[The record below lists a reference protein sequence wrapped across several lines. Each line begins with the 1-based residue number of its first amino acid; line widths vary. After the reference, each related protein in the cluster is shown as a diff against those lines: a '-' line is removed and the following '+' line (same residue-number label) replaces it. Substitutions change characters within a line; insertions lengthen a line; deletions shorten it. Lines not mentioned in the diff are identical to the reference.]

1 MPRGRLIILSGPSCV
16 GKSPLAK
23 ALGQFF
29 PDLHKKLQ
37 PLVLY
42 NSRSPRPGEKNDEDY
57 HFRRR
62 EEIEKFRDKD
72 NYIVMD
78 VRGDLQAFDIKEL
91 SELLAKGDLFF
102 EGNPFIGET
111 LLSHPKL
118 SKFKRL
124 SMFVSPLSREE
135 LSLLKEQP
143 QADLESLVTDVMR
156 RKLLRRTQRQKGVLS
171 LKDLEEVERRA
182 KSAFRELALAHKFD
196 HVIANHDGEDSENWS
211 AFYYPLGEAGRTLR
225 MFAQLL
231 KRNKAEGT
239 ERWGRTSSWSR
250 RTDRLGSSPKGLEIQ
265 SLCLNGKVLQSGAG
279 WLMGGLPVAQASHLS
294 SVDPG

>member
-57 HFRRR
+57 HFPRR

-143 QADLESLVTDVMR
+143 QVDLESLVTDVMR

-182 KSAFRELALAHKFD
+182 KSAFRELTLAHKFD

-239 ERWGRTSSWSR
+239 ERWEK
-250 RTDRLGSSPKGLEIQ
+250 DFIVVKEY
-265 SLCLNGKVLQSGAG
+265 
-279 WLMGGLPVAQASHLS
+279 
-294 SVDPG
+294 

>member
-1 MPRGRLIILSGPSCV
+1 
-16 GKSPLAK
+16 
-23 ALGQFF
+23 LGQFF

-57 HFRRR
+57 HFPRR
-62 EEIEKFRDKD
+62 EEIEKFRDRD

-135 LSLLKEQP
+135 LSLLKEQA

-171 LKDLEEVERRA
+171 L
-182 KSAFRELALAHKFD
+182 
-196 HVIANHDGEDSENWS
+196 
-211 AFYYPLGEAGRTLR
+211 
-225 MFAQLL
+225 
-231 KRNKAEGT
+231 
-239 ERWGRTSSWSR
+239 
-250 RTDRLGSSPKGLEIQ
+250 
-265 SLCLNGKVLQSGAG
+265 
-279 WLMGGLPVAQASHLS
+279 
-294 SVDPG
+294 

>member
-135 LSLLKEQP
+135 LSLLKEQA

-182 KSAFRELALAHKFD
+182 KSAFRELTLAHKFD

-211 AFYYPLGEAGRTLR
+211 AFYYPLGDAGRTLR

-239 ERWGRTSSWSR
+239 ERWEK
-250 RTDRLGSSPKGLEIQ
+250 DFIVVKE
-265 SLCLNGKVLQSGAG
+265 N
-279 WLMGGLPVAQASHLS
+279 
-294 SVDPG
+294 